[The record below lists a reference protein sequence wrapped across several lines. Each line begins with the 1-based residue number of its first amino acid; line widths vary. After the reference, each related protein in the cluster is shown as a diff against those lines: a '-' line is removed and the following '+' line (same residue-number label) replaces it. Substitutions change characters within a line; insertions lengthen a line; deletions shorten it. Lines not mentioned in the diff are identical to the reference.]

1 MMLKSISVGIATA
14 VVMLSLAA
22 FAQQPS
28 QGTAD
33 EAKAMLMKTVAAVKS
48 NKAKAL
54 EMIEKGEGGFVD
66 RDLYPFCFD
75 VADGKI
81 NPFPNPNAKPLFGG
95 DVRSLKDVTG
105 KEFGKEQYTAAQKPE
120 GQITEV
126 SYMFAKPGPDPK
138 PLPKVAFITRVA
150 DLGCGVGYYK

>member
-1 MMLKSISVGIATA
+1 MMLKSMRTATSVAT
-14 VVMLSLAA
+14 VLISLAA
-22 FAQQPS
+22 FAQQPT
-28 QGTAD
+28 QGTSE
-33 EAKAMLMKTVAAVKS
+33 EAKAMLMKTVAAVRA

-54 EMIEKGEGGFVD
+54 DMIEKGEGGFVD

-75 VADGKI
+75 AADGKI
-81 NPFPNPNAKPLFGG
+81 NPFANPNAKPLFGG

-105 KEFGKEQYTAAQKPE
+105 KEFGREQYAAAQKPE

-126 SYMFAKPGPDPK
+126 SYMFAKPGSDPK
-138 PLPKVAFITRVA
+138 PLPKVAFITRVG